1 MKRLIIFLLTA
12 LMLTSCEKLF
22 FDEDGAST
30 DPYANFDY
38 LWEQVDKKYSYFD
51 TKNINWDNIRT
62 KYRAKLSPTM
72 SEDTLFKVL
81 GNMLNELKDDH
92 VNLISPFN
100 VSMYMVELKYPQ
112 NFDIRIVREHYL
124 KDDFM
129 YTGSFPHGF
138 LTGYDKQIGYIR
150 YSSFM
155 NTVDDEAL
163 NYILTRYKDTKG
175 LILDLRANGGGAMS
189 NIPMILERFVSEKTL
204 VSYNVTRNGKA
215 HNDFGEREPFYILS
229 SEEVKYTQPVMVLVD
244 RGSYSATTFFS
255 LATKA
260 LDNLTLVGDTTGGG
274 GGMPNGGQLPN
285 GWTYRFSITKSLD
298 INRIDFAEDGVP
310 ADIYVLMDL
319 TDRTHDAVI
328 ERAAQEILK

>member
-1 MKRLIIFLLTA
+1 MKHLIIC
-12 LMLTSCEKLF
+12 LMATLIFTSCEKLL

-30 DPYANFDY
+30 DPYVNFDY

-51 TKNINWDNIRT
+51 TKHINWDSIRIV
-62 KYRAKLSPTM
+62 YRAKLSPEM
-72 SEDTLFKVL
+72 SEDTMFKVM
-81 GNMLNELKDDH
+81 GNMLNELRDDH
-92 VNLISPFN
+92 TNLISPFN
-100 VSMYMVELKYPQ
+100 VSMYMIDLKHPQ

-124 KDDFM
+124 NQDWM

-138 LTGYDKQIGYIR
+138 LTGHDNQIGYIR
-150 YSSFM
+150 YESFM
-155 NTVDDEAL
+155 STVDDKAL

-175 LILDLRANGGGAMS
+175 LILDLRANGGGQMS
-189 NIPMILERFVSEKTL
+189 NIPMILERFVNEKIL
-204 VSYNVTRNGKA
+204 VLYNMTRNGKL
-215 HNDFGEREPFYILS
+215 HNDFGKQEPFYILS
-229 SEEVKYTQPVMVLVD
+229 SDEVKYTKPVMVLVD
-244 RGSYSATTFFS
+244 RGSYSATTFFA

-260 LDNLTLVGDTTGGG
+260 LDNITLVGDTTGGG

-298 INRIDFAEDGVP
+298 LNGNDYAEDGVP

-328 ERAAQEILK
+328 ERAVQEILK